1 MIIIATIF
9 AFALGIV
16 GWIYVALK
24 PPSPKICGTPNG
36 PQVTSPRVKLND
48 GRHLAY
54 KEFGV
59 PKEKAQYKIILSHG
73 YNASKDMH
81 IAVSQEFM
89 EEVKAYMVIY
99 DRAGY
104 GESDPYPSRSVKTEA
119 FDIEELADKLK
130 LGSKFYVIGCSLGAY
145 PIWGCLKYI
154 PHRLLGACL
163 VVPFVNYWW
172 HATPSA
178 LAKRSFEQLPKSFQL
193 TFGIAHHTPW
203 LYYWWTKQKWF
214 PSMMDEGMFT
224 DSDFELFMG
233 VMNTLDNRP
242 EKRRQQGE
250 HESLHRD
257 LFVSF
262 GNWDFDPIE
271 MANPFTHCNS
281 NKSCVQ
287 MWQGSADRVVPV
299 ELNRFLARKLP
310 WIEYH
315 EIPNAG
321 HMLFHDHRSLEA
333 IMRALLPP

>member
-1 MIIIATIF
+1 
-9 AFALGIV
+9 
-16 GWIYVALK
+16 
-24 PPSPKICGTPNG
+24 
-36 PQVTSPRVKLND
+36 
-48 GRHLAY
+48 
-54 KEFGV
+54 
-59 PKEKAQYKIILSHG
+59 
-73 YNASKDMH
+73 
-81 IAVSQEFM
+81 
-89 EEVKAYMVIY
+89 
-99 DRAGY
+99 
-104 GESDPYPSRSVKTEA
+104 
-119 FDIEELADKLK
+119 
-130 LGSKFYVIGCSLGAY
+130 
-145 PIWGCLKYI
+145 
-154 PHRLLGACL
+154 
-163 VVPFVNYWW
+163 
-172 HATPSA
+172 
-178 LAKRSFEQLPKSFQL
+178 
-193 TFGIAHHTPW
+193 
-203 LYYWWTKQKWF
+203 
-214 PSMMDEGMFT
+214 MMDEGMFT